1 MSHTW
6 AVLPV
11 QDAIAHT
18 ADEDCI
24 CGPELLPL
32 PTADGQI
39 WWAILH
45 HGLTVGEVSTEYR
58 TYLTDWAAEQT
69 S

>member
-6 AVLPV
+6 SVMPAADAV
-11 QDAIAHT
+11 AHT
-18 ADEDCI
+18 SGEDCI

-45 HGLTVGEVSTEYR
+45 HGLTAGEVPLDYR
-58 TYLTDWAAEQT
+58 HQLTAWAAEQ
-69 S
+69 SG